1 MRTAHLEHPLRPR
14 RSSLAPA
21 LLAVLGVLAVG
32 ACSPAAPTTPL
43 VRIDSPPASAGAE
56 EPTGNL
62 LATITV
68 TARPENLVVD
78 GHLGE
83 WLTLPDPVSPAGPP
97 TPPLSPRPSKRPVE
111 EPSSH
116 VAVAVTPAGLAV
128 AGELSASLAEG
139 FWLALVLDVPEVPS
153 VGYWLSNGGY
163 SPLSCHDGMEPEERA
178 ACDKLIED
186 HERLVID
193 HPARFRGHYF
203 ISPAGVSVHRNG
215 VLTPVDGAQVAFQRA
230 GAEFRAEATIPPK
243 GLPRTQQA
251 PLSTFHAYARG
262 APASKPPIL
271 QPEDW
276 STLTLTV
283 PVGFEPHAAL
293 RERVFAFG
301 QLLITDKPFCLSYQ
315 PGDGLEVEDLVHE
328 TSTSLRAVKKTLYSK
343 LATMGDVEVG
353 AVHAGTHGR
362 SFVPWTTLVSFHK
375 GAFRAIAQLDGSLRG
390 LVQRD
395 GELHAFTWAAWQGDD
410 PFGGSMW
417 SVLAFGPDGA
427 PRDQIIDSHVATSAL
442 LAPEPSHAPD
452 FSTFAITAQPWDLKT
467 LKPGVPSEI
476 TWTWDAAAK
485 RYKPSLRPLKKAP
498 KAPKK

>member
-1 MRTAHLEHPLRPR
+1 MRTAHLEHPIRPR
-14 RSSLAPA
+14 RSSPASA
-21 LLAVLGVLAVG
+21 LLAALTVG

-43 VRIDSPPASAGAE
+43 VRIDSPSSSADAE

-68 TARPENLVVD
+68 TARPDKLVVD

-83 WLTLPDPVSPAGPP
+83 WITLPDPVPPAGPP
-97 TPPLSPRPSKRPVE
+97 STPLSPRPAGRPPE
-111 EPSSH
+111 KPTSH
-116 VAVAVTPAGLAV
+116 VAVAITPDGLAV

-153 VGYWLSNGGY
+153 VGYWLSEGGY
-163 SPLSCHDGMEPEERA
+163 APLSCHDGMEPEERA
-178 ACDKLIED
+178 ACDALMED
-186 HERLVID
+186 HERLVIE
-193 HPARFRGHYF
+193 HPARFQGHYF

-215 VLTPVDGAQVAFQRA
+215 ALTPVEGAQVAFQHA
-230 GAEFRAEATIPPK
+230 GKGFRAEATIPPK

-251 PLSTFHAYARG
+251 PLATFHACARG
-262 APASKPPIL
+262 TPDSKPPIL

-315 PGDGLEVEDLVHE
+315 PGDGLEMEDLVHG

-353 AVHAGTHGR
+353 AVHAGTPGR
-362 SFVPWTTLVSFHK
+362 SVVPWTTLVSFHK

-395 GELHAFTWAAWQGDD
+395 GELHAFTWVAWQGDD
-410 PFGGSMW
+410 PFGWSMW
-417 SVLAFGPDGA
+417 SALAFGPDGA
-427 PRDQIIDSHVATSAL
+427 PRDNVIESHVATSAL

-467 LKPGVPSEI
+467 QKPGAPSEI
-476 TWTWDAAAK
+476 TWTWDAGAK
-485 RYKPSLRPLKKAP
+485 RYKPRLGPPKKAP